1 LESLTTDTTF
11 DGTTQ
16 KTVPAVE
23 SIAKRLIHLHPEQL
37 HRAIIYPVPPMGA
50 PMYNMAKPLLGH
62 ELTDLITILQSNE
75 GTGRHA
81 PPPKAALLDY
91 VDDATVEG
99 MEALRLDLFRPR
111 DKPAA
116 EAPAGTTTVGTVDG
130 AADAAVMKVGDGLQV
145 GSSGAAA
152 TEIVHGAA

>member
-1 LESLTTDTTF
+1 
-11 DGTTQ
+11 
-16 KTVPAVE
+16 
-23 SIAKRLIHLHPEQL
+23 
-37 HRAIIYPVPPMGA
+37 MGA

-91 VDDATVEG
+91 VDDATVEA

-111 DKPAA
+111 DKPA

-130 AADAAVMKVGDGLQV
+130 AADVAVMKVGDGMQV
-145 GSSGAAA
+145 GSPGAAA

>member
-1 LESLTTDTTF
+1 M
-11 DGTTQ
+11 
-16 KTVPAVE
+16 PAVE

-91 VDDATVEG
+91 VDDATVEA

-111 DKPAA
+111 DKPA
-116 EAPAGTTTVGTVDG
+116 EAPAGMSVGTVDG
-130 AADAAVMKVGDGLQV
+130 TADAAVMQVGDGMQV
-145 GSSGAAA
+145 GNSGSAA